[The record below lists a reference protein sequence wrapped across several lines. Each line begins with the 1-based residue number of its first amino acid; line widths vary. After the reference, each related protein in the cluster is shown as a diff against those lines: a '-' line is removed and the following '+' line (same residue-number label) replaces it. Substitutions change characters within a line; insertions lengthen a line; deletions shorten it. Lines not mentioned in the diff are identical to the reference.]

1 MIDSGIITH
10 LIRYLNCDENPLP
23 QSETASALVQVIGF
37 GTSDHR
43 RYLIA
48 AGVIPILIRLLSSS
62 NEIVRAEAAGSLANI
77 ANADVD
83 SRDIVLAAGA
93 LPALIQSNYISTN
106 ISTIQRITF
115 AISNLFFVAPLPD
128 LELVRAALPL
138 LCDRLL
144 LSQDDKTVS
153 VACYGLCSI
162 SEGSNEYIQAILGLN
177 RPVIPRLMELSGH
190 TTVEVIRPALLSIGY
205 IGRKDPS
212 TKKVLQQHNI
222 FKLLLDLL
230 DHPIDGIRDDTCWV
244 LANITE
250 SKSTEQIQEV
260 IDAAIIPK
268 LFQLLKLSNLGSD
281 IQVLT
286 IPLITKILRYG
297 TPEQVCYFV
306 QEGIIPLFCG
316 FLKQEGDM
324 NVVQGNDEENV
335 DHNFD
340 LLMKG
345 LKDIIKKL
353 LGEHEVEKLEDA
365 MHSIYDFGGINIIN
379 QLLSQ
384 ADDEVD
390 SDVRK
395 VLTNFI
401 HQANV
406 TSKDLQK

>member
-23 QSETASALVQVIGF
+23 QSESASALVLIIGF

-43 RYLIA
+43 RYLIE

-93 LPALIQSNYISTN
+93 LPALILSNYNSTS

-128 LELVRAALPL
+128 IELVRAALPV

-153 VACYGLCSI
+153 AACYGLCSI
-162 SEGSNEYIQAILGLN
+162 TEGSNEYIQSILNLIKH
-177 RPVIPRLMELSGH
+177 VIPRLMELLRH

-205 IGRKDPS
+205 IGRKEPS
-212 TKKVLQQHNI
+212 IKKVLRHHNI
-222 FKLLLDLL
+222 FQLLLDLL
-230 DHPIDGIRDDTCWV
+230 DHPNEGIRDDTCWV
-244 LANITE
+244 IANLTE
-250 SKSTEQIQEV
+250 SKSIEQIQEV
-260 IDAAIIPK
+260 IDVAIFPK
-268 LFQLLKLSNLGSD
+268 LFQLLNSSHFGSD
-281 IQVLT
+281 IQVLA

-297 TPEQVCYFV
+297 TPEQVCYLV

-316 FLKQEGDM
+316 LLKQEGDM
-324 NVVQGNDEENV
+324 DVVQDNDEGNIGHNV
-335 DHNFD
+335 D

-345 LKDIIKKL
+345 IKDIIKKL
-353 LGEHEVEKLEDA
+353 LGEPVEKLEDA
-365 MHSIYDFGGINIIN
+365 INSIYDFGGINIIN

-384 ADDEVD
+384 EDD
-390 SDVRK
+390 SDVQK
-395 VLTNFI
+395 VLINFI
-401 HQANV
+401 HQVNM